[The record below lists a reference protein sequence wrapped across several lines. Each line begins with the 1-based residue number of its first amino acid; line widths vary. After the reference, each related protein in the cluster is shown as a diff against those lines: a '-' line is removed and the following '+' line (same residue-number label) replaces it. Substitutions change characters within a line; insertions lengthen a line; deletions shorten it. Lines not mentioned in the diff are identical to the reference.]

1 MLATLVLGGCTAGGS
16 PDSPSSPSTSS
27 ATPTTSVS
35 PPTPPSASGSPATP
49 PIRISGVQVAE
60 RIEGF
65 DRPWEVRFLPDG
77 TPLVTERPGTLAV
90 AVDGQRRLVAAVPGV
105 VAAGEGG
112 LMGLALDPQFEQNR
126 RIYTCFAAGSG
137 GRVQDVRVVR
147 FRLADG
153 LDALGD
159 PTPIVTGI
167 PAGAG
172 NRHLGCRLEIGLDG
186 MLWIGTG
193 DAVQPTLPQD
203 PDSLAGKVLRVTLA
217 GEAAPRNPRGSG
229 DPRVLTTGHRNVQG
243 LAFRASD
250 GAAFGVEH
258 GTGCDDEVN
267 ALVPGGNYGW
277 DPVGP
282 GGRYA
287 EDAPMTDPD
296 LPGSIS
302 AAWSSGCPT
311 VAPSGAEIITGQQ
324 WGDWVG
330 RLAIAVLKDEQLLVA
345 TLADDR
351 VTETR
356 AELVGELG
364 RLRSV
369 RNGQDGSLWVTVDSS
384 PGDLVRLVP
393 RTAD

>member
-1 MLATLVLGGCTAGGS
+1 V
-16 PDSPSSPSTSS
+16 
-27 ATPTTSVS
+27 
-35 PPTPPSASGSPATP
+35 
-49 PIRISGVQVAE
+49 RISGVQVAE
-60 RIEGF
+60 RLEGF

-90 AVDGQRRLVAAVPGV
+90 GVDGQRRLVATVPGV

-112 LMGLALDPQFEQNR
+112 LMGLALDPRFEQNR
-126 RIYTCFAAGSG
+126 RIYACFAAGSG

-147 FRLADG
+147 FRLAEG

-172 NRHLGCRLEIGLDG
+172 NRHLGCRLEIGPDG

-203 PDSLAGKVLRVTLA
+203 PDSLAGKVLRVTLD
-217 GEAAPRNPRGSG
+217 GEPAPGNPRTGG
-229 DPRVLTTGHRNVQG
+229 DPRVLTSGHRNVQG
-243 LAFRASD
+243 LAFRPSD

-287 EDAPMTDPD
+287 EGAPMTEPD
-296 LPGSIS
+296 IPGAIG

-311 VAPSGAEIITGQQ
+311 IAPSGAEIITGEP

-351 VTETR
+351 ITETR

-369 RNGQDGSLWVTVDSS
+369 RNGPDGSLWVTVDSS

-393 RTAD
+393 QTAD